1 MKQSIILIS
10 LILSCMEF
18 CSAQQPILDPK
29 NNNPGQKNIQP
40 GQLKP
45 LPPPLQK
52 VSFKA
57 IIAEPRSA
65 VASYDDGGNIARFSE
80 LQWNEGN
87 GFNAVTGV
95 FTAPA
100 QGLYCFI
107 GNFSMAKYGCAYN
120 PISYSVTVM
129 KNITQPVESF
139 NLPVSSGSI
148 DGSTTESFML
158 LVQLNIN
165 DKITLRPAAVACDGG
180 QVPMLRRVV
189 FCGYKVY

>member
-1 MKQSIILIS
+1 MKQFIILVS

-40 GQLKP
+40 GQLKT

-65 VASYDDGGNIARFSE
+65 VPSYDDGYNIARFTE

-95 FTAPA
+95 FTAPV
-100 QGLYCFI
+100 QGTYCFI
-107 GNFSMAKYGCAYN
+107 GNFF
-120 PISYSVTVM
+120 V
-129 KNITQPVESF
+129 
-139 NLPVSSGSI
+139 
-148 DGSTTESFML
+148 
-158 LVQLNIN
+158 
-165 DKITLRPAAVACDGG
+165 G
-180 QVPMLRRVV
+180 QIRMYCKSNFLFSNRYEEPYADCGVV
-189 FCGYKVY
+189 